1 MTGHLPTIRYYLHI
15 HNSSSQVMIIFK
27 LIAYEGDMYETYLFF
42 VSLFSLQL
50 IRPVCPTLIKAILQI
65 IF

>member
-1 MTGHLPTIRYYLHI
+1 
-15 HNSSSQVMIIFK
+15 MIIFK

-50 IRPVCPTLIKAILQI
+50 IRPVCPTLIKAILQM